1 MTDYKMTLAPDVE
14 AKLTVCAEEAKGLTM
29 REIRCPYCGF
39 VITRVFSDVSGHY
52 LARCRKCKHEF
63 ILNFAYF
70 RRQKGFGK
78 KRQRFRD
85 DLNYR

>member
-14 AKLTVCAEEAKGLTM
+14 AKLTVCVEEAEGLTM

-52 LARCRKCKHEF
+52 LARCRKCKHESV
-63 ILNFAYF
+63 LNFAYF

>member
-1 MTDYKMTLAPDVE
+1 MTDYKMTLAP
-14 AKLTVCAEEAKGLTM
+14 EEAEGLTM

-52 LARCRKCKHEF
+52 LARCRKCKHESV
-63 ILNFAYF
+63 LNFAYF